1 MKSLFRKRPD
11 DRSLLAFSLGHIIVK
26 NLCTVFNLIC
36 LVVAVPLILVH
47 SYKNLLYLTTVAA
60 NVSIGVLQEYRAKR
74 TVAKLSLQIEP
85 RVEVRRG
92 NVFAGIAAEEVVC
105 GDLCRFSAGQQV
117 AVDCTIKNGAV
128 EVNEALLTGES
139 LPVLKQRG
147 QQVPAGGI
155 VVSGQ
160 CEAEALCAGRDSYLR
175 KLEDVVKTY
184 RAPRSKL
191 MRDLR
196 RIAAT
201 AGLSILP
208 VGVLLLIT
216 ELRRF
221 GIEDA
226 VVHVSAA
233 MLSVMPMGLMLLAS
247 VSLALGVLRL
257 SKQNALTR
265 DLYCIEAL
273 AGINVLCVD
282 KTGTLTDGKL
292 TCAAA
297 YGLEGEKLIKLP
309 KEAHQSLC
317 NFVLAMPRDN
327 ATATALADHFCDE
340 VTEEPLEIYPFS
352 SARKRTEMKFAS
364 GISAVGAP
372 DWVLEEMPD
381 WLQKEIDRFADEG
394 LRVLLFAKD
403 GIPQALLVLKDTIR
417 ESVPETLAFFKR
429 EQVEICLLSGDYV
442 NTVRAVSKKLGLGT
456 EVVDCSAI
464 ETDEEF
470 LEAAQGHRLF
480 ARVTPDRKAQ
490 LVQALKSHGLCV
502 AMVGDGV
509 NDLPAL
515 RVADCAIAMAA
526 GSDAPKQ
533 VAQLVLLDNDFA
545 TLPQVILE
553 GRRVVSKIMRSAQ
566 LFMKKSI
573 FSFSVAIL
581 MLLFALPYPYQNI
594 QWTIMGFFAVTIP
607 SMVLAL
613 EPNRE
618 LFYGNFIKSMLAMS
632 LPAALLNLI
641 FVLLAIFI
649 LPLLEYTAVQTHT
662 IVIYVTAISALIT
675 LFHIC
680 VPMTR
685 IRVILCALMTAGMFA
700 ALVVLR
706 RLLEINVPDT
716 RSALMLGVLAGIAYP
731 LLSWFRRLVQG
742 MLRLQPQV
750 ISKKNK

>member
-1 MKSLFRKRPD
+1 MKSFLAKRPD

-36 LVVAVPLILVH
+36 LVLAVPLILVG
-47 SYKNLLYLTTVAA
+47 SYKNLLYLSTVFA
-60 NVSIGVLQEYRAKR
+60 NLAIGVFQEYRAKR
-74 TVAKLSLQIEP
+74 AVDKLSLQIEP
-85 RVEVRRG
+85 RVEVKREG
-92 NVFAGIAAEEVVC
+92 GFTGIPAEQVEC
-105 GDLCRFSAGQQV
+105 RDLCRFSAGQQV
-117 AVDCTIKNGAV
+117 AVDCAIRNGAV
-128 EVNEALLTGES
+128 EVNESLLTGES
-139 LPVLKQRG
+139 LPQLKQRG
-147 QQVPAGGI
+147 QEVLAGSI

-160 CEAEALCAGRDSYLR
+160 CEAEALCTGRDSYMR

-191 MRDLR
+191 MRDLK

-208 VGVLLLIT
+208 VGALLLVT

-257 SKQNALTR
+257 GKKHALTR

-273 AGINVLCVD
+273 AGVNVLCVD

-292 TCAAA
+292 TCAET
-297 YGLEGEKLIKLP
+297 YGLTDGTLGPLP
-309 KEAHQSLC
+309 EHAHEALC
-317 NFVLAMPRDN
+317 NFVLAMPKDN
-327 ATATALADHFCDE
+327 ATATALADLFSCAA
-340 VTEEPLEIYPFS
+340 TEEPIEIYPFS
-352 SARKRTEMKFAS
+352 SARKRTEMKFES
-364 GISAVGAP
+364 GLYAVGAP
-372 DWVLEEMPD
+372 DWVLPALPD
-381 WLQKEIDRFADEG
+381 WLQAEIDRFADEG
-394 LRVLLFAKD
+394 LRVLLFVGD
-403 GIPQALLVLKDTIR
+403 EVPLALLVLKDTIR
-417 ESVPETLAFFKR
+417 ENVPETLAFFKR
-429 EQVEICLLSGDYV
+429 EQVDVCLVSGDYV
-442 NTVRAVSKKLGLGT
+442 NTVRAVAKKLGLEG
-456 EVVDCSAI
+456 EVADCSAL
-464 ETDEEF
+464 ETDEAF
-470 LEAAQGHRLF
+470 LQAVETHRLF

-490 LVQALKSHGLCV
+490 LVEALKKHGLVV

-573 FSFSVAIL
+573 FSFSVALL

-618 LFYGNFIKSMLAMS
+618 LFYGNFIKSMLALA

-641 FVLLAIFI
+641 FVLLAMFALPIFHFTDAQI
-649 LPLLEYTAVQTHT
+649 HTLVIYLTAV
-662 IVIYVTAISALIT
+662 SSLIT
-675 LFHIC
+675 LYHIC

-685 IRVILCALMTAGMFA
+685 VRAILCVLMTLLMFA
-700 ALVVLR
+700 ALIVLKA
-706 RLLEINVPDT
+706 LLDIGLPDLA
-716 RSALMLGVLAGIAYP
+716 SVIMLAVMAAGAYP
-731 LLSWFRRLVQG
+731 LLSLFRRWVEGL
-742 MLRLQPQV
+742 LRLPV
-750 ISKKNK
+750 R